1 MEKKGAKT
9 MEEKIKYPFRKTIN
23 RLIKNVNVQNPK
35 LYFYFLI
42 FTITAT
48 IYPFFSIF
56 LPKLLIEELSLGN
69 MANLENILYII
80 LGYFVIS
87 SIVGFVKNYIEMS
100 SYTKI
105 SALRINYL
113 ADQFSKMVE
122 MDYKHVEDASFYETY
137 DRALEANSSN
147 GNGVEGVY
155 HKLFTTPAV
164 FLTSILFSLWIG
176 KVSIWILL
184 SLLLNLFTNLWI
196 QRKVSQYEYNMKSEL
211 SRQHRRKRYYYQT
224 THDFSFGKEIRLY
237 NLKDRVLTNYN
248 REIQKYIDLNY
259 LIRQREFALGFLGL
273 FTLLINQ
280 IALYGI
286 LIWKVVYGMSIADF
300 SMYLALILQLSF
312 LLNTLVDDLS
322 FIHRETL
329 YVHDFFEFMDTDLG
343 EIGGERKAIENSTLE
358 IEFKNVSFKYPKTDN
373 YIFKNLNL
381 KIPKGQRLAIVGL
394 NGAGKSTLVKLMTGL
409 YDVNEGEILING
421 IPIKDFNKKE
431 LYSMFSVVFQDV
443 NILAYT
449 LGENVA
455 CTSKNIDNNRVYEVL
470 DKVGLKEKVN
480 SFPKGIDQMML
491 KIIDENGT
499 ELSGGENQKLAIA
512 RALYKNGN
520 MVIMDEPTSALDA
533 LAEAEIYKDFS
544 ELVENKTSIYI
555 SHRLSSTKF
564 CDAIALFD
572 KTGLIEYGTHE
583 ELMKNQGKYYEMF
596 TIQGKYYQEGGE
608 AVETA

>member
-1 MEKKGAKT
+1 

-23 RLIKNVNVQNPK
+23 RLIKNVSDKNPK
-35 LYFYFLI
+35 LYFYFFI
-42 FTITAT
+42 YTITAT

-69 MANLENILYII
+69 MASLENILFII
-80 LGYFVIS
+80 FGFFVIS
-87 SIVGFVKNYIEMS
+87 SIIGFIKNYLEMS

-105 SALRINYL
+105 TALRMGYL
-113 ADQFSKMVE
+113 AEQFQKMVE
-122 MDYKHVEDASFYETY
+122 MDYKYVEDASFYETY
-137 DRALEANSSN
+137 GRALEANNSN
-147 GNGVEGVY
+147 NNGVEGVY

-164 FLTSILFSLWIG
+164 FLTSVLFSLWIG
-176 KVSIWILL
+176 RVSIWILL
-184 SLLLNLFTNLWI
+184 SLLLNLFTGLWI
-196 QRKVSQYEYNMKSEL
+196 QRKVSNYEYNMKKDL
-211 SRQHRRKRYYYQT
+211 SRQNRRKRYYYET

-237 NLKDRVLTNYN
+237 NLKNRVLENYN
-248 REIQKYIDLNY
+248 KEIQKYIDLNY
-259 LIRQREFALGFLGL
+259 LIRQKEFVLGFLGL

-280 IALYGI
+280 AALYGI
-286 LIWKVVYGMSIADF
+286 LIWKVVNGMSIADF

-312 LLNTLVDDLS
+312 LLNTLVDDIS

-329 YVHDFFEFMDTDLG
+329 YVYDFFEFIDTDLG
-343 EIGGERKAIENSTLE
+343 EIGGEKKAIENDTLE
-358 IEFKNVSFKYPKTDN
+358 IEFKNVSFKYPKTNN

-421 IPIKDFNKKE
+421 IPIKEFNKRE

-455 CTSKNIDNNRVYEVL
+455 CTSENINNDRVYEVL
-470 DKVGLKEKVN
+470 DKVGLKEKVD
-480 SFPKGIDQMML
+480 SFPKGLDQMML

-499 ELSGGENQKLAIA
+499 ELSGGESQKLAIA

-572 KTGLIEYGTHE
+572 KTGLVEYGTHE
-583 ELMKNQGKYYEMF
+583 ELMEKQGEYYKMF
-596 TIQGKYYQEGGE
+596 TIQGKYYQEGGD

>member
-1 MEKKGAKT
+1 MET
-9 MEEKIKYPFRKTIN
+9 KIKYQFRKTMN
-23 RLIKNVNVQNPK
+23 RLIKNVNIQNPK
-35 LYFYFLI
+35 LYIYFFIYTL
-42 FTITAT
+42 TAS

-69 MANLENILYII
+69 MASLENILYII
-80 LGYFVIS
+80 LGFFVLS
-87 SIVGFVKNYIEMS
+87 SVVGFIKSYIGMS
-100 SYTKI
+100 SSAKI
-105 SALRINYL
+105 TALRIDYL
-113 ADQFSKMVE
+113 TDQFQKMVE
-122 MDYKHVEDASFYETY
+122 MDYKYVEDASFYETY
-137 DRALEANSSN
+137 DRALEANNSN
-147 GNGVEGVY
+147 DNGVEGVY

-164 FLTSILFSLWIG
+164 FITSILFSIWIG
-176 KVSIWILL
+176 RVSVWILL
-184 SLLLNLFTNLWI
+184 SLILNVVANLWI
-196 QRKVSQYEYNMKSEL
+196 QRKVNEYEYSMKKEL
-211 SRQHRRKRYYYQT
+211 SRQNRRKRYYYET

-237 NLKDRVLTNYN
+237 NLKNRVLENYN
-248 REIQKYIDLNY
+248 KEIQKYIDLNK
-259 LIRQREFALGFLGL
+259 LIKKKEFTLGFLGL
-273 FTLLINQ
+273 FTLFINQ
-280 IALYGI
+280 AVLYGI
-286 LIWKVVYGMSIADF
+286 LIWKIVHGMSIADF

-312 LLNTLVDDLS
+312 LLNTLIEDIS
-322 FIHRETL
+322 FIYRESL

-343 EIGGERKAIENSTLE
+343 EIGGVKPAIENDTLE
-358 IEFKNVSFKYPKTDN
+358 IEFKNVSFKYPETEN

-409 YDVNEGEILING
+409 YDVDEGEILING

-449 LGENVA
+449 LAENVA
-455 CTSKNIDNNRVYEVL
+455 CTSENIDKDRVYEVL
-470 DKVGLKEKVN
+470 DKVGLKNKVA
-480 SFPKGIDQMML
+480 SFPKGLDQMML

-499 ELSGGENQKLAIA
+499 ELSGGESQKLAIA

-572 KTGLIEYGTHE
+572 KRGLIEYGTHE
-583 ELMKNQGKYYEMF
+583 ELMGKRGEYYKMF

-608 AVETA
+608 IIETA

>member
-1 MEKKGAKT
+1 MET
-9 MEEKIKYPFRKTIN
+9 KIKYPFRKTMN
-23 RLIKNVNVQNPK
+23 RLIKNVSIQNPK
-35 LYFYFLI
+35 LYFYFFIYTL
-42 FTITAT
+42 TAT

-69 MANLENILYII
+69 MASLENILYII
-80 LGYFVIS
+80 LGFFVLS
-87 SIVGFVKNYIEMS
+87 SIVGFIKSYIEMS
-100 SYTKI
+100 CDTKI
-105 SALRINYL
+105 TALRINYL
-113 ADQFSKMVE
+113 ADQFQKMVG
-122 MDYKHVEDASFYETY
+122 MDYKYVEDASFYETY
-137 DRALEANSSN
+137 DRALEATSSN
-147 GNGVEGVY
+147 NNGVEGVY
-155 HKLFTTPAV
+155 HKLFTTPAI

-176 KVSIWILL
+176 RVSIWILL

-196 QRKVSQYEYNMKSEL
+196 QRKVSQYEYSMKNEL

-237 NLKDRVLTNYN
+237 NLKNRVLENYN
-248 REIQKYIDLNY
+248 KEIQKYIDLNY
-259 LIRQREFALGFLGL
+259 LIRQKEFALGFLGI

-280 IALYGI
+280 AALYGI
-286 LIWKVVYGMSIADF
+286 LIWKVVNGMSIADF

-312 LLNTLVDDLS
+312 LLNTLVDDMS
-322 FIHRETL
+322 FIHKETL

-343 EIGGERKAIENSTLE
+343 EIGGEKKAIENDTLE
-358 IEFKNVSFKYPKTDN
+358 IEFNNVSFKYPKTDN

-394 NGAGKSTLVKLMTGL
+394 NGAGKSTLVKLITGL
-409 YDVNEGEILING
+409 YDVDEGEILING
-421 IPIKDFNKKE
+421 IPIKEFTKKE

-449 LGENVA
+449 LAENVA
-455 CTSKNIDNNRVYEVL
+455 CTSENINNDRVYNVL
-470 DKVGLKEKVN
+470 DKVGLKEKVD
-480 SFPKGIDQMML
+480 SFPKGLDQMML

-499 ELSGGENQKLAIA
+499 ELSGGESQKLAIA

-572 KTGLIEYGTHE
+572 KTGLIEYGTHD
-583 ELMKNQGKYYEMF
+583 ELMEKQGEYYKMF
-596 TIQGKYYQEGGE
+596 TIQGKYYQEGGT

>member
-1 MEKKGAKT
+1 MET
-9 MEEKIKYPFRKTIN
+9 KIKYPFRKTMN
-23 RLIKNVNVQNPK
+23 RLIKNVSIQNPK
-35 LYFYFLI
+35 LYFYFFIYTL
-42 FTITAT
+42 TAT

-69 MANLENILYII
+69 MASLENILYII
-80 LGYFVIS
+80 LGFFVLS
-87 SIVGFVKNYIEMS
+87 SIVGFIKSYIEMS
-100 SYTKI
+100 CDTKI
-105 SALRINYL
+105 TALRINYL
-113 ADQFSKMVE
+113 ADQFQKMVG
-122 MDYKHVEDASFYETY
+122 MDYKYVEDASFYETY
-137 DRALEANSSN
+137 DRALEATSSN
-147 GNGVEGVY
+147 NNGVEGVY
-155 HKLFTTPAV
+155 HKLFTTPAI

-176 KVSIWILL
+176 RVSIWILL

-196 QRKVSQYEYNMKSEL
+196 QRKVSQYEYSMKNEL

-237 NLKDRVLTNYN
+237 NLKNRVLENYN
-248 REIQKYIDLNY
+248 KEIQKYIDLNY
-259 LIRQREFALGFLGL
+259 LIKQREFALGFLGL

-280 IALYGI
+280 AALYGI
-286 LIWKVVYGMSIADF
+286 LIWKVVNGMSIADF

-312 LLNTLVDDLS
+312 LLNTLVDDMS
-322 FIHRETL
+322 FIHKETL

-343 EIGGERKAIENSTLE
+343 EIGGEKKAIENDTLE

-394 NGAGKSTLVKLMTGL
+394 NGAGKSTLVKLITGL
-409 YDVNEGEILING
+409 YDVDEGEILING
-421 IPIKDFNKKE
+421 IPIKEFTKKE

-449 LGENVA
+449 LAENVA
-455 CTSKNIDNNRVYEVL
+455 CTSENINNDRVYNVL
-470 DKVGLKEKVN
+470 DKVGLKEKVD
-480 SFPKGIDQMML
+480 SFPKGLDQMML

-499 ELSGGENQKLAIA
+499 ELSGGESQKLAIA

-572 KTGLIEYGTHE
+572 KTGLIEYGTHD
-583 ELMKNQGKYYEMF
+583 ELMEKQGEYYKMF
-596 TIQGKYYQEGGE
+596 TIQGKYYQEGGT

>member
-1 MEKKGAKT
+1 

-23 RLIKNVNVQNPK
+23 RLIKNVSDKNPK
-35 LYFYFLI
+35 LYFYFFI
-42 FTITAT
+42 YTITAT

-69 MANLENILYII
+69 MASLENILFII
-80 LGYFVIS
+80 FGFFVIS
-87 SIVGFVKNYIEMS
+87 SIIGFIKNYLEMS

-105 SALRINYL
+105 TALRMGYL
-113 ADQFSKMVE
+113 AEQFQKMVE
-122 MDYKHVEDASFYETY
+122 MDYKYVEDASFYETY
-137 DRALEANSSN
+137 GRALEANNSN
-147 GNGVEGVY
+147 NNGVEGVY

-164 FLTSILFSLWIG
+164 FLTSVLFSLWIG
-176 KVSIWILL
+176 RVSIWILL
-184 SLLLNLFTNLWI
+184 SLLLNLFTGLWI
-196 QRKVSQYEYNMKSEL
+196 QRKVSNYEYNMKKDL
-211 SRQHRRKRYYYQT
+211 SRQNRRKRYYYET

-237 NLKDRVLTNYN
+237 NLKNRVLENYN
-248 REIQKYIDLNY
+248 KEIQKYIDLNY
-259 LIRQREFALGFLGL
+259 LIRQKEFVLGFLGL

-280 IALYGI
+280 AALYGI
-286 LIWKVVYGMSIADF
+286 LIWKVVNGMSIADF

-312 LLNTLVDDLS
+312 LLNTLVDDIA

-329 YVHDFFEFMDTDLG
+329 YVYDFFEFIDTDLG
-343 EIGGERKAIENSTLE
+343 EIGGEKKAIENDTLE
-358 IEFKNVSFKYPKTDN
+358 IEFKNVSFKYPKTNN

-421 IPIKDFNKKE
+421 IPIKEFNKRE

-455 CTSKNIDNNRVYEVL
+455 CTSENINNDRVYEVL
-470 DKVGLKEKVN
+470 DKVGLKEKVD
-480 SFPKGIDQMML
+480 SFPKGLEQMML

-499 ELSGGENQKLAIA
+499 ELSGGESQKLAIA

-572 KTGLIEYGTHE
+572 KTGLVEYGTHE
-583 ELMKNQGKYYEMF
+583 ELMEKQGEYYKMF
-596 TIQGKYYQEGGE
+596 TIQGKYYQEGGD

>member
-1 MEKKGAKT
+1 

-23 RLIKNVNVQNPK
+23 RLIKNVSDKNPK
-35 LYFYFLI
+35 LYFYFFI
-42 FTITAT
+42 YTITAT

-69 MANLENILYII
+69 MASLENILFII
-80 LGYFVIS
+80 FGFFVIS
-87 SIVGFVKNYIEMS
+87 SIIGFIKNYLEMS

-105 SALRINYL
+105 TALRMGYL
-113 ADQFSKMVE
+113 AEEFQKMVE
-122 MDYKHVEDASFYETY
+122 MDYKYVEDASFYETY
-137 DRALEANSSN
+137 GRALEANNSN
-147 GNGVEGVY
+147 NNGVEGVY

-164 FLTSILFSLWIG
+164 FLTSVLFSLWIG
-176 KVSIWILL
+176 RVSIWILL
-184 SLLLNLFTNLWI
+184 SLLLNLFTGLWI
-196 QRKVSQYEYNMKSEL
+196 QRKVSNYEYNMKKDL
-211 SRQHRRKRYYYQT
+211 SRQNRRKRYYYET

-237 NLKDRVLTNYN
+237 NLKNRVLENYN
-248 REIQKYIDLNY
+248 KEIQKYIDLNY
-259 LIRQREFALGFLGL
+259 LIRQKEFVLGFLGL

-280 IALYGI
+280 AALYGI
-286 LIWKVVYGMSIADF
+286 LIWKVVNGMSIADF

-312 LLNTLVDDLS
+312 LLNTLVDDIS

-329 YVHDFFEFMDTDLG
+329 YVYDFFEFIDTDLG
-343 EIGGERKAIENSTLE
+343 EIGGEKKAIENDTLE

-421 IPIKDFNKKE
+421 IPIKEFNKRE

-455 CTSKNIDNNRVYEVL
+455 CTSENINNDRVYEVL
-470 DKVGLKEKVN
+470 DKVGLKEKVD
-480 SFPKGIDQMML
+480 SFPKGLEQMML

-499 ELSGGENQKLAIA
+499 ELSGGESQKLAIA

-572 KTGLIEYGTHE
+572 KTGLVEYGTHE
-583 ELMKNQGKYYEMF
+583 ELMEKQGEYYKMF
-596 TIQGKYYQEGGE
+596 TIQGKYYQEGGD

>member
-1 MEKKGAKT
+1 

-23 RLIKNVNVQNPK
+23 RLIKNVSDKNPK
-35 LYFYFLI
+35 LYFYFFI
-42 FTITAT
+42 YTITAT

-69 MANLENILYII
+69 MASLENILFII
-80 LGYFVIS
+80 FGFFVIS
-87 SIVGFVKNYIEMS
+87 SIIGFIKNYLEMS

-105 SALRINYL
+105 TALRMGYL
-113 ADQFSKMVE
+113 AEQFQKMVE
-122 MDYKHVEDASFYETY
+122 MDYKYVEDASFYETY
-137 DRALEANSSN
+137 GRALEANNSN
-147 GNGVEGVY
+147 NNGVEGVY

-164 FLTSILFSLWIG
+164 FLTSVLFSLWIG
-176 KVSIWILL
+176 RVSIWILL
-184 SLLLNLFTNLWI
+184 SLLLNLFTGLWI
-196 QRKVSQYEYNMKSEL
+196 QRKVSNYEYNMKKDL
-211 SRQHRRKRYYYQT
+211 SRQNRRKRYYYET

-237 NLKDRVLTNYN
+237 NLKNRVLENYN
-248 REIQKYIDLNY
+248 KEIQKYIDLNY
-259 LIRQREFALGFLGL
+259 LIRQKEFVLGFLGL

-280 IALYGI
+280 AALYGI
-286 LIWKVVYGMSIADF
+286 LIWKVVNGMSIADF

-312 LLNTLVDDLS
+312 LLNTLVDDIS

-329 YVHDFFEFMDTDLG
+329 YVYDFFEFIDTDLG
-343 EIGGERKAIENSTLE
+343 EIGGEKKAIENDTLE

-421 IPIKDFNKKE
+421 IPIKEFNKRE

-455 CTSKNIDNNRVYEVL
+455 CTSENINNDRVYEVL
-470 DKVGLKEKVN
+470 DKVGLKEKVD
-480 SFPKGIDQMML
+480 SFPKGLDQMML

-499 ELSGGENQKLAIA
+499 ELSGGESQKLAIA

-572 KTGLIEYGTHE
+572 KTGLVEYGTHE
-583 ELMKNQGKYYEMF
+583 ELMEKQGEYYKMF
-596 TIQGKYYQEGGE
+596 TIQGKYYQEGGD

>member
-1 MEKKGAKT
+1 MET
-9 MEEKIKYPFRKTIN
+9 KIKYPFHKTMN
-23 RLIKNVNVQNPK
+23 RLIKNVSIQNPK
-35 LYFYFLI
+35 LYFYFFIYTL
-42 FTITAT
+42 TAT

-56 LPKLLIEELSLGN
+56 LPKLLIEELSLGS
-69 MANLENILYII
+69 MASLENILYII
-80 LGYFVIS
+80 LSFFVLS
-87 SIVGFVKNYIEMS
+87 SIVGFIKSYIEMS
-100 SYTKI
+100 CDTKI
-105 SALRINYL
+105 TALRINCL
-113 ADQFSKMVE
+113 ADQFQKMVE
-122 MDYKHVEDASFYETY
+122 MDYKYVEDASFYETY
-137 DRALEANSSN
+137 DRALEATSSN
-147 GNGVEGVY
+147 NNGVEGVY
-155 HKLFTTPAV
+155 HKLFTTPAI

-176 KVSIWILL
+176 RVSIWILL

-196 QRKVSQYEYNMKSEL
+196 QRKVSQYEYSMKNEL

-237 NLKDRVLTNYN
+237 NLKNRVLENYN
-248 REIQKYIDLNY
+248 KEIQKYIDLNY
-259 LIRQREFALGFLGL
+259 LIKQKEFALGFLGL

-280 IALYGI
+280 AALYGI
-286 LIWKVVYGMSIADF
+286 LIWKVVNGMSIADF

-312 LLNTLVDDLS
+312 LLNTLVDNMS

-329 YVHDFFEFMDTDLG
+329 YVHDFFEFIDTDLG
-343 EIGGERKAIENSTLE
+343 EIGGEKKAIENDTLE

-381 KIPKGQRLAIVGL
+381 KIPKGQKLAIVGL

-409 YDVNEGEILING
+409 YDVDEGEILING

-431 LYSMFSVVFQDV
+431 LYSMFSVVFQDI

-449 LGENVA
+449 LAENVA
-455 CTSKNIDNNRVYEVL
+455 CTSENIDKDRVYKVL
-470 DKVGLKEKVN
+470 DKVGLKKKVD
-480 SFPKGIDQMML
+480 SFPKGLDQMML

-499 ELSGGENQKLAIA
+499 ELSGGESQKLAIA

-572 KTGLIEYGTHE
+572 KTGLIEYGTHD
-583 ELMKNQGKYYEMF
+583 ELMKKQGEYHKMF

>member
-1 MEKKGAKT
+1 

-23 RLIKNVNVQNPK
+23 RLIKNVSDKNPK
-35 LYFYFLI
+35 LYFYFFI
-42 FTITAT
+42 YTITAT

-69 MANLENILYII
+69 MASLENILFVIF
-80 LGYFVIS
+80 GFFVIS
-87 SIVGFVKNYIEMS
+87 SIIGFIKNYLEMS

-105 SALRINYL
+105 TALRMGYL
-113 ADQFSKMVE
+113 AEQFQKMVE
-122 MDYKHVEDASFYETY
+122 MDYKYVEDASFYETY
-137 DRALEANSSN
+137 GRALEANNSN
-147 GNGVEGVY
+147 NNGVEGVY

-164 FLTSILFSLWIG
+164 FLTSVLFSLWIG
-176 KVSIWILL
+176 RVSIWILL
-184 SLLLNLFTNLWI
+184 SLLLNLFTGLWI
-196 QRKVSQYEYNMKSEL
+196 QRKVSNYEYNMKKDL
-211 SRQHRRKRYYYQT
+211 SRQNRRKRYYYET

-237 NLKDRVLTNYN
+237 NLKNRVLENYN
-248 REIQKYIDLNY
+248 KEIQKYIDLNY
-259 LIRQREFALGFLGL
+259 LIRQKEFVLGFLGL

-280 IALYGI
+280 AALYGI
-286 LIWKVVYGMSIADF
+286 LIWKVVNGMSIADF

-312 LLNTLVDDLS
+312 LLNTLVDDIA

-329 YVHDFFEFMDTDLG
+329 YVYDFFEFIDTDLG
-343 EIGGERKAIENSTLE
+343 EIGGEKKAIENDTLE
-358 IEFKNVSFKYPKTDN
+358 IEFKNVSFKYPKTNN

-421 IPIKDFNKKE
+421 IPIKEFNKRE

-455 CTSKNIDNNRVYEVL
+455 CTSENINNDRVYEVL
-470 DKVGLKEKVN
+470 DKVGLKEKVD
-480 SFPKGIDQMML
+480 SFPKGLEQMML

-499 ELSGGENQKLAIA
+499 ELSGGESQKLAIA

-572 KTGLIEYGTHE
+572 KTGLVEYGTHE
-583 ELMKNQGKYYEMF
+583 ELMEKQGEYYKMF
-596 TIQGKYYQEGGE
+596 TIQGKYYQEGGD

>member
-1 MEKKGAKT
+1 MKT
-9 MEEKIKYPFRKTIN
+9 KIKYPFRKTMN
-23 RLIKNVNVQNPK
+23 RLIKNVSIQNPK
-35 LYFYFLI
+35 LYFYFAIYTL
-42 FTITAT
+42 TAT

-56 LPKLLIEELSLGN
+56 LPKFLIEELSLGS
-69 MANLENILYII
+69 MASLENILYII
-80 LGYFVIS
+80 LGFFVLS
-87 SIVGFVKNYIEMS
+87 SIVGFIKSYIEMS
-100 SYTKI
+100 CDTKI
-105 SALRINYL
+105 TALRIDYL
-113 ADQFSKMVE
+113 ADQFQKMVE
-122 MDYKHVEDASFYETY
+122 MDYKYVEDASFNETY
-137 DRALEANSSN
+137 GRALEATSSN
-147 GNGVEGVY
+147 YNGIEGVY

-176 KVSIWILL
+176 RVSIWILL
-184 SLLLNLFTNLWI
+184 SLILNLIANLWI
-196 QRKVSQYEYNMKSEL
+196 QRKVSQYEYSMKNEL
-211 SRQHRRKRYYYQT
+211 SRQHRRKRYYYET

-237 NLKDRVLTNYN
+237 NLKKRVLENYN
-248 REIQKYIDLNY
+248 KEIQKYIDLNY
-259 LIRQREFALGFLGL
+259 LIKQREFALGFLGL

-280 IALYGI
+280 AALYGI
-286 LIWKVVYGMSIADF
+286 LIWKVVNGMSIADF

-312 LLNTLVDDLS
+312 LLNTLVDDMS
-322 FIHRETL
+322 FIHKETL
-329 YVHDFFEFMDTDLG
+329 YVQDFFEFMDTDLG
-343 EIGGERKAIENSTLE
+343 ENGGEKKAIENDTLE

-409 YDVNEGEILING
+409 YDVDEGEILING
-421 IPIKDFNKKE
+421 IPIKEFTKKE

-455 CTSKNIDNNRVYEVL
+455 CTSENINSDRVYEVL
-470 DKVGLKEKVN
+470 DKVGLKEKVD
-480 SFPKGIDQMML
+480 SFPKGLEQMML

-499 ELSGGENQKLAIA
+499 ELSGGESQKLAIA

-572 KTGLIEYGTHE
+572 KTGLIEYGTHD
-583 ELMKNQGKYYEMF
+583 ELMEKQGEYYKMF
-596 TIQGKYYQEGGE
+596 TIQGKYYQEGGM
-608 AVETA
+608 AIETA

>member
-533 LAEAEIYKDFS
+533 LAEAAIYKDFS

>member
-583 ELMKNQGKYYEMF
+583 ELMEKQGKYHEMF